1 MTAVMPQML
10 PLAKRV
16 GARVHAL
23 RKRQGWSQGQ
33 LAQKTGYGRAA
44 IASIETGRILPSLEK
59 VLDLAAALGVRPGIL
74 FEEAPYEPATPS
86 PCLEPLPT
94 WSPAERR
101 AMLRSLRRLV
111 AKLEEV
117 NQPA

>member
-1 MTAVMPQML
+1 MTAVKPQML
-10 PLAKRV
+10 PLARRV

-23 RKRQGWSQGQ
+23 RKRQGWSQVQ

-59 VLDLAAALGVRPGIL
+59 VLDLAVALGVRAGIL
-74 FEEAPYEPATPS
+74 FEEEPHERDTP
-86 PCLEPLPT
+86 PPLVEPVPT

-111 AKLEEV
+111 EKLEEV
-117 NQPA
+117 EPPA